1 MFWPSDDSTTRA
13 EEGSSELTTGTR
25 NWMNFKSRQE
35 KAPGCGSLDV
45 YTRNN
50 ISYWLVSRIKS

>member
-1 MFWPSDDSTTRA
+1 MIALQELRREA
-13 EEGSSELTTGTR
+13 ASSLTGTR

-50 ISYWLVSRIKS
+50 ISYGWSLVSKVDV